1 MTASEMA
8 DASQLARMFRAH
20 HGELTRLA
28 AFILG
33 DRGAAEDV
41 VQDLFVRL
49 QQQGR
54 PIEDG
59 DPLPYLRTA
68 VVNGCRSAIRRRL
81 LIRRHAERDSPAPPL
96 SAEEAALL
104 SEDRRRVL
112 RALAALPRRRREVL
126 VLRFYLGLSE
136 AEIAGT
142 LGISP
147 GTVKSTAARG
157 LAALASALRET
168 P

>member
-1 MTASEMA
+1 MTTSEMA
-8 DASQLARMFRAH
+8 DAGELAVVFRAY

-28 AFILG
+28 ALILG
-33 DRGAAEDV
+33 DWGAGEDV

-49 QQQGR
+49 HQRGFV
-54 PIEDG
+54 EDG
-59 DPLPYLRTA
+59 DALPYLRAA
-68 VVNGCRSAIRRRL
+68 VVNGCRSVMRRRV
-81 LIRRHAERDSPAPPL
+81 LIRRHAERESPCPPL

-104 SEDRRRVL
+104 SEDRRQVL
-112 RALAALPRRRREVL
+112 RALAALPPRRREVL

-136 AEIAGT
+136 TEIAAT

-157 LAALASALRET
+157 LATLARALRET